1 MTGIYPYFT
10 LRDHTEVVSLLG
22 GLEDKVQDVLGG
34 EMPVCSA
41 AQGVDSTLRYSL
53 LRHRLA
59 SVLQPAWVPAFTT
72 EGIKVMEV
80 PSRLMGMINMARIT
94 GVKMME
100 EEACYA
106 EVACFNCQKLV
117 EDKKEC
123 KLPQHSGRQ
132 MIIPISQQLKVKR
145 PHSAPQSK
153 FINCTLSCLINFKA

>member
-1 MTGIYPYFT
+1 M
-10 LRDHTEVVSLLG
+10 LG
-22 GLEDKVQDVLGG
+22 GVEDRVKDVLGG

-41 AQGVDSTLRYSL
+41 AQGVDSVLRYSL

-59 SVLQPAWVPAFTT
+59 SVLQPKWVPAFTR

-80 PSRLMGMINMARIT
+80 PSRLLGMINMARVT
-94 GVKMME
+94 GMKMME
-100 EEACYA
+100 EEVCYA

-132 MIIPISQQLKVKR
+132 MIIPISQQLKVWR
-145 PHSAPQSK
+145 DGGAA
-153 FINCTLSCLINFKA
+153 LSCCQNSLTVPSLV

>member
-1 MTGIYPYFT
+1 M
-10 LRDHTEVVSLLG
+10 VSLLG

-41 AQGVDSTLRYSL
+41 AQGVDSTLRFSL

-59 SVLQPAWVPAFTT
+59 SVLQPAWVPAFTS

-94 GVKMME
+94 GIKMME

-153 FINCTLSCLINFKA
+153 FINCTLLLFN